1 MKALKIIGWTL
12 AGIVLTVVA
21 VVSIAIYL
29 VFTPERLT
37 PIARQIADKYV
48 VCDHEIGE
56 VDLTFFSTFPYFGAS
71 VKDVVIINPVTGAQS
86 DTVLAV
92 PELVVSLKILDAI
105 DGDIYIEK
113 CRLKDAK
120 ANIYIADDGL
130 TNFNVLALPESEE
143 TPEDTTAGWQL
154 KSLAWDDAISI
165 NATTLSFVDEKD
177 TISASLQN
185 AAICLESFRKDNMDG
200 ARLDVQADHICA
212 SLKGETYANDMRIKL
227 HLPALMANGTERV
240 LINGTELQINEFGL
254 TLDGEAGTPDL
265 ASGEYNMDLTLR
277 TGKWDIESLL
287 ALVPA
292 QFTQALADLSIA
304 GTVQLEADVKGQ
316 YAKDLLPRVQ
326 AHLRLK
332 DGKGAY
338 KPLPYELQDIELDAN
353 ADLRLNKGEQ
363 SAVTLHHLSATT
375 KQSSFSAKGQ
385 VDNLLGDMLM
395 NVALKLDANL
405 PDFAYFLPK
414 EMTLEGRTQGTAEL
428 RMRLSD
434 LTNMR
439 LEKGRI
445 NADLTLSD
453 LHYAMDSMTANLPKT
468 HALIQI
474 PNAQPSKPKV
484 NWARVELN
492 TDQVDF
498 HMAMPLTAA
507 LQQTAIQVETG
518 NMLSKDPVLY
528 AALSLQTTQPIEA
541 AMDSMEVTI
550 DAPNL
555 SAYAEYN
562 TKDTMVIPVLQAQL
576 AYNALNGYFK
586 DIHAD
591 LKASQIEAA
600 ISGGRKD
607 KTTPVLRAKLSTQA
621 ALAQI
626 GNELSAKTGNLS
638 IKAASRYNPKG
649 ENILLQWNPLL
660 NIDLKDGELNMP
672 ERLPEK
678 VVIPSIE
685 FAYSNREMTIQ
696 NSRVELGRSDLNLKG
711 NVRHIGKWFR
721 HEAILEGE
729 LDVVSDH
736 CDANQLLTWFSADSG
751 SEESNSEAV
760 KQQSGPA
767 SNSANGQTAEGAPME
782 PFLVPTDVNLMLK
795 THIREIEIFNQ
806 VANDLKGGLYVKN
819 GEMILDEMG
828 FVCRAAK
835 LQLTAIYK
843 SPRRNHLYVGFDYH
857 MIDVDIDELLSMI
870 PDLEQMVPMLSSFKG
885 AAQFHL
891 AAETFLNSQYQ
902 PKMSTLRGAASLT
915 GKDLVVMDG
924 KTFSQI
930 SKLLLFKK
938 KTENKIDSINAEI
951 TLYKN
956 EIDVYPLCVQMDKY
970 TVAMGGR
977 HRTDMTFDYDINVL
991 RPIYLGVHVGGDMDN
1006 LKIKLAK
1013 CKYAKDFRP
1022 HWYQKA
1028 DTQSLEL
1035 RKIIKE
1041 SMEKNV
1047 RIQ

>member
-120 ANIYIADDGL
+120 ANIYIAADGL

-240 LINGTELQINEFGL
+240 LINGTELQINKFGL

-338 KPLPYELQDIELDAN
+338 KPLPYELQDVELDAN
-353 ADLRLNKGEQ
+353 ADLRLNKGEK
-363 SAVTLHHLSATT
+363 SGVTVNHLLATT
-375 KQSSFSAKGQ
+375 KQTSLSAKGQ
-385 VDNLLGDMLM
+385 MDDVLGDMMM
-395 NVALKLDANL
+395 NLALNIDANL
-405 PDFAYFLPK
+405 PDFDYFLPK
-414 EMTLEGRTQGTAEL
+414 QMTLLGRTKGTADL

-434 LTNMR
+434 LTNMK

-445 NADLTLSD
+445 NADLMLTD
-453 LHYAMDSMTANLPKT
+453 IHYAMDSMIADLPKT
-468 HALIQI
+468 HAVIHL
-474 PNAQPSKPKV
+474 PNPQPSKPKV
-484 NWARVELN
+484 NWARIELN

-498 HMAMPLTAA
+498 QMATPLVAA
-507 LQQTAIQVETG
+507 LKQTAIQVETG
-518 NMLSKDPVLY
+518 NMLSDDPVLY
-528 AALSLQTTQPIEA
+528 AALDLQTAQPIEA
-541 AMDSMEVTI
+541 SMDSMAVTI
-550 DAPNL
+550 DAPSL
-555 SAYAEYN
+555 KAYAEYN

-607 KTTPVLRAKLSTQA
+607 KTTPVLRAKLNTQA
-621 ALAQI
+621 AYAQM
-626 GNELSAKTGNLS
+626 GDELTAKTGSLA
-638 IKAASRYNPKG
+638 IKAAARYNNKE
-649 ENILLQWNPLL
+649 ENILLQWNPRLDI
-660 NIDLKDGELNMP
+660 NLKNGELSMP
-672 ERLPEK
+672 ERLPEMVK
-678 VVIPSIE
+678 IPSIE

-782 PFLVPTDVNLMLK
+782 PFLVPTDVDLMLK

-915 GKDLVVMDG
+915 GKDLVVLDG
-924 KTFSQI
+924 ATFSKI

-991 RPIYLGVHVGGDMDN
+991 SPIYLGVHVGGNMDN

-1028 DTQSLEL
+1028 DTQSLEM

>member
-1 MKALKIIGWTL
+1 MKRALKIIAWSL
-12 AGIVLTVVA
+12 SGIVLTVVA
-21 VVSIAIYL
+21 VVCIAIYL
-29 VFTPERLT
+29 IFTPERLT
-37 PIARQIADKYV
+37 PIARQLADKYV

-56 VDLTFFSTFPYFGAS
+56 VDLTFFSTFPCFGAS

-92 PELVVSLKILDAI
+92 PELVVALDLMNAI
-105 DGDIYIEK
+105 KGDIYIMQ
-113 CRLKDAK
+113 CRLKDAQ
-120 ANIYIADDGL
+120 ANIYIAADGL
-130 TNFNVLALPESEE
+130 TNYNVLALPESEE
-143 TPEDTTAGWQL
+143 TPEEDTLSNEGWQL
-154 KSLAWDDAISI
+154 NSFGWDEDLIVSAR
-165 NATTLSFVDEKD
+165 TLTFVDEKD

-185 AAICLESFRKDNMDG
+185 ASISVAGLEKDTLIG
-200 ARLDVQADHICA
+200 ALLDVKAEHIYA
-212 SLKGETYANDMRIKL
+212 SLKGETYANDLNIRL
-227 HLPALMANGTERV
+227 HLPALFNNVEHIY
-240 LINGTELQINEFGL
+240 INGTELQINEFGL
-254 TLDGEAGTPDL
+254 SLDGEVGTPCL
-265 ASGEYNMDLTLR
+265 QSGEYNMDLTLH

-304 GTVQLEADVKGQ
+304 GTIQLEADVKGQ
-316 YAKDLLPRVQ
+316 YTQTLLPRVQ
-326 AHLRLK
+326 AHVRLR
-332 DGKGAY
+332 DGEGAY
-338 KPLPYELQDIELDAN
+338 KPLPYELKDIELDAN

-375 KQSSFSAKGQ
+375 KETSFSAKGQ
-385 VDNLLGDMLM
+385 VDDVLGDMLM
-395 NVALKLDANL
+395 DVALKLDAHL
-405 PDFAYFLPK
+405 PDFAYFMPK
-414 EMTLEGRTQGTAEL
+414 NMTLQGRTKGTADV

-445 NADLTLSD
+445 NADLTLTD
-453 LHYAMDSMTANLPKT
+453 IHYAQDSMVADLPKT

-474 PNAQPSKPKV
+474 PNKQPSKPKV
-484 NWARVELN
+484 NWARIDLT
-492 TDQVDF
+492 TDKVDF
-498 HMAMPLTAA
+498 QMATPLTAA
-507 LQQTAIQVETG
+507 LKQTAIMVETG
-518 NMLSKDPVLY
+518 NVLSDDPVLY
-528 AALSLQTTQPIEA
+528 AALDLQTEQPIA
-541 AMDSMEVTI
+541 ASMDSMSVTI
-550 DAPNL
+550 DAPTL
-555 SAYAEYN
+555 KAYAEYN

-607 KTTPVLRAKLSTQA
+607 KTVPVLRAKLNTDAVQ
-621 ALAQI
+621 AQI
-626 GNELSAKTGNLS
+626 GNELSAKTGALS

-660 NIDLKDGELNMP
+660 NIDLKGGELNMP
-672 ERLPEK
+672 ERLPETVK
-678 VVIPSIE
+678 IPSIE

-736 CDANQLLTWFSADSG
+736 CDANQLMAWFSADSG
-751 SEESNSEAV
+751 SEEKEPVTNSPEP
-760 KQQSGPA
+760 K
-767 SNSANGQTAEGAPME
+767 AESQEQKAESE
-782 PFLVPTDVNLMLK
+782 PFLVPTDVDLALK
-795 THIREIEIFNQ
+795 THVREVEIFNQ
-806 VANDLKGGLYVKN
+806 VAKDLKGGLYVKN
-819 GEMILDEMG
+819 GEVILDEMG

-835 LQLTAIYK
+835 MQLTAMYK
-843 SPRRNHLYVGFDYH
+843 SPWRDDLYVGFDYH
-857 MIDVDIDELLSMI
+857 MIDIDIDELLSMI
-870 PDLEQMVPMLSSFKG
+870 PDLEEMVPMLSSFKG

-891 AAETFLNSQYQ
+891 AVETYLNEKYQ
-902 PKMSTLRGAASLT
+902 PKISTLRGAASLT
-915 GKDLVVMDG
+915 GKDLVVLDG
-924 KTFSQI
+924 KTFSKI

-951 TLYKN
+951 TVYKDQ
-956 EIDVYPLCVQMDKY
+956 IDVYPLCVQMDKY

-991 RPIYLGVHVGGDMDN
+991 SPIYLGVHVGGDLDN

-1028 DTQSLEL
+1028 DTQSLEM

>member
-1 MKALKIIGWTL
+1 MKRALKIIAWTL
-12 AGIVLTVVA
+12 ASIVLTVVA
-21 VVSIAIYL
+21 VVCIAIYL
-29 VFTPERLT
+29 IFTPERLT
-37 PIARQIADKYV
+37 PIACQVADKYV

-56 VDLTFFSTFPYFGAS
+56 VDLTFFSTFPCFGAS

-92 PELVVSLKILDAI
+92 PELVVALDLMNAI
-105 DGDIYIEK
+105 KGDIYIK
-113 CRLKDAK
+113 QCRLKDAQ
-120 ANIYIADDGL
+120 ANIYIAADGL
-130 TNFNVLALPESEE
+130 TNYNVLALPESEE
-143 TPEDTTAGWQL
+143 TPEED
-154 KSLAWDDAISI
+154 
-165 NATTLSFVDEKD
+165 TLSNEGWRLNSFGWDEDLIVSARTLTFVDEKD

-185 AAICLESFRKDNMDG
+185 ASISVAGLEKDTLIG
-200 ARLDVQADHICA
+200 ALLDVKAEHIYA
-212 SLKGETYANDMRIKL
+212 SLKGETYANDLNIRL
-227 HLPALMANGTERV
+227 HLPALFNNVEHV
-240 LINGTELQINEFGL
+240 YINGTELQINEFGL
-254 TLDGEAGTPDL
+254 SLDGEVGTPCL
-265 ASGEYNMDLTLR
+265 QSGEYNMDLTLH

-292 QFTQALADLSIA
+292 QFTQTLADLSIA
-304 GTVQLEADVKGQ
+304 GTIQLEADVKGQ
-316 YAKDLLPRVQ
+316 YTQTLLPRVQ
-326 AHLRLK
+326 AHVRLR
-332 DGKGAY
+332 DGEGAY
-338 KPLPYELQDIELDAN
+338 KPLPYELKDIELDAN

-375 KQSSFSAKGQ
+375 KQTSFSAKGQ
-385 VDNLLGDMLM
+385 VDDVLGDMLM
-395 NVALKLDANL
+395 DVALKLDANL

-414 EMTLEGRTQGTAEL
+414 DMTLQGRTKGTADV

-445 NADLTLSD
+445 NADLTLTD
-453 LHYAMDSMTANLPKT
+453 IHYAQDSMVADLPKT

-474 PNAQPSKPKV
+474 PNKQPSKPKV
-484 NWARVELN
+484 NWARIDLT
-492 TDQVDF
+492 TDKVDF
-498 HMAMPLTAA
+498 QMATPLTAA
-507 LQQTAIQVETG
+507 LKQTTIMVETG
-518 NMLSKDPVLY
+518 NVLSDDPVLY
-528 AALSLQTTQPIEA
+528 AALNLQTEQPIA
-541 AMDSMEVTI
+541 ASMDSMSVTI
-550 DAPNL
+550 DAPTL
-555 SAYAEYN
+555 KAYAEYN

-576 AYNALNGYFK
+576 AYKALNGYFN

-607 KTTPVLRAKLSTQA
+607 KTVPVLRAKLNTDAVQA
-621 ALAQI
+621 RI
-626 GNELSAKTGNLS
+626 GNELGAKTGNLS

-649 ENILLQWNPLL
+649 ENILLTWNPLL
-660 NIDLKDGELNMP
+660 NIDLKGGELSMP
-672 ERLPEK
+672 ERIPETVK
-678 VVIPSIE
+678 IPSIE

-696 NSRVELGRSDLNLKG
+696 NSRIELGKSDLNLKG
-711 NVRHIGKWFR
+711 NVRQIGKWFR

-736 CDANQLLTWFSADSG
+736 CDANQLMAWFSADSG
-751 SEESNSEAV
+751 SEEKEPVTNSPEP
-760 KQQSGPA
+760 K
-767 SNSANGQTAEGAPME
+767 AESQEPKAESE
-782 PFLVPTDVNLMLK
+782 PFLVPTDVDLALK
-795 THIREIEIFNQ
+795 THVREVEIFNQ
-806 VANDLKGGLYVKN
+806 VAKDLKGGLYIKN
-819 GEMILDEMG
+819 GEVILDEMG

-843 SPRRNHLYVGFDYH
+843 TPRRNHIYVGFDYH

-870 PDLEQMVPMLSSFKG
+870 PDLEEMVPMLSSFKG

-891 AAETFLNSQYQ
+891 ALETFTNSQYK

-915 GKDLVVMDG
+915 GKDLVVLDG
-924 KTFSQI
+924 KTFSKI

-951 TLYKN
+951 TLYKD

-977 HRTDMTFDYDINVL
+977 HKTDMTFDYDINVL
-991 RPIYLGVHVGGDMDN
+991 SPIYLGVHVGGDLDN

-1028 DTQSLEL
+1028 DTQSLEM

>member
-1 MKALKIIGWTL
+1 MKRALKIFAWTL
-12 AGIVLTVVA
+12 AGIIVTVVA
-21 VVSIAIYL
+21 VVCIAIYL

-37 PIARQIADKYV
+37 PIARQLADKYV

-56 VDLTFFSTFPYFGAS
+56 VDLTFFSTFPCFGAS

-92 PELVVSLKILDAI
+92 PELVVALDLMNAI
-105 DGDIYIEK
+105 KGDIYIK
-113 CRLKDAK
+113 QCRLKDAQ
-120 ANIYIADDGL
+120 ANIYIAADGL
-130 TNFNVLALPESEE
+130 TNYNVLALPESEE
-143 TPEDTTAGWQL
+143 TPEEDTLSNEGWQL
-154 KSLAWDDAISI
+154 NSFGWDEDLIVSAR
-165 NATTLSFVDEKD
+165 TLTFVDEKD

-185 AAICLESFRKDNMDG
+185 ASISVAGLEKDTLIG
-200 ARLDVQADHICA
+200 ALLDVKAEHIYA
-212 SLKGETYANDMRIKL
+212 SLKGETYANDLNIRL
-227 HLPALMANGTERV
+227 HLPALFNNVEHV
-240 LINGTELQINEFGL
+240 YINGTELQINEFGL
-254 TLDGEAGTPDL
+254 SLDGEVGTPCL
-265 ASGEYNMDLTLR
+265 QSGEYNMDLTLH

-304 GTVQLEADVKGQ
+304 GTIQLEADVKGQ
-316 YAKDLLPRVQ
+316 YTQTLLPRVQ
-326 AHLRLK
+326 AHVRLR
-332 DGKGAY
+332 DGEGAY
-338 KPLPYELQDIELDAN
+338 KPLPYELKDIELDAN

-375 KQSSFSAKGQ
+375 KQTSFSAKGQ
-385 VDNLLGDMLM
+385 VDDVLGDMLM
-395 NVALKLDANL
+395 DVALKLDAHL

-414 EMTLEGRTQGTAEL
+414 NMTLQGRTRGTADV

-445 NADLTLSD
+445 NADLTLTD
-453 LHYAMDSMTANLPKT
+453 IHYAQDSMVADLPKT

-474 PNAQPSKPKV
+474 PNKQPSKPKV
-484 NWARVELN
+484 NWARIDLT
-492 TDQVDF
+492 TDKVDF
-498 HMAMPLTAA
+498 QMATPLTAA
-507 LQQTAIQVETG
+507 LKQTAIMVETG
-518 NMLSKDPVLY
+518 NVLSDDPVLY
-528 AALSLQTTQPIEA
+528 AALDLQTEQPIA
-541 AMDSMEVTI
+541 ASMDSMSVTI
-550 DAPNL
+550 DAPTL
-555 SAYAEYN
+555 KAYAEYN

-607 KTTPVLRAKLSTQA
+607 KTVPVLRAKLNTDAVQ
-621 ALAQI
+621 AQI
-626 GNELSAKTGNLS
+626 GNELSAKTGALS

-660 NIDLKDGELNMP
+660 NIDLKGGELNMP
-672 ERLPEK
+672 ERLPETVK
-678 VVIPSIE
+678 IPSIE

-736 CDANQLLTWFSADSG
+736 CDANQLMAWFSADSG
-751 SEESNSEAV
+751 SEEKEPVTNSPEP
-760 KQQSGPA
+760 K
-767 SNSANGQTAEGAPME
+767 AESQEQKAESE
-782 PFLVPTDVNLMLK
+782 PFLVPTDVDLALK
-795 THIREIEIFNQ
+795 THVREVEIFNQ
-806 VANDLKGGLYVKN
+806 VAKDLKGGLYVKN
-819 GEMILDEMG
+819 GEVILDEMG

-835 LQLTAIYK
+835 MQLTAMYK
-843 SPRRNHLYVGFDYH
+843 SPWRDDLYVGFDYH
-857 MIDVDIDELLSMI
+857 MIDIDIDELLSMI
-870 PDLEQMVPMLSSFKG
+870 PDLEEMVPMLSSFKG

-891 AAETFLNSQYQ
+891 AVETYLNEKYQ
-902 PKMSTLRGAASLT
+902 PKISTLRGAASLT
-915 GKDLVVMDG
+915 GKDLVVLDG
-924 KTFSQI
+924 KTFSKI

-951 TLYKN
+951 TVYKDQ
-956 EIDVYPLCVQMDKY
+956 IDVYPLCVQMDKY

-991 RPIYLGVHVGGDMDN
+991 SPIYLGVHVGGDLDN

-1028 DTQSLEL
+1028 DTQSLEM